1 MMLDFPIS
9 ENLTTVGH
17 LMTSPLSTPK
27 DWAGDIIQL
36 RKLINNIAGDCNDR
50 EYRSALPLIV
60 KAIEHLHSLTYYCET
75 TPERL
80 KRSG

>member
-1 MMLDFPIS
+1 MLDFPIS
-9 ENLTTVGH
+9 KTLTTAGH

-27 DWAGDIIQL
+27 DWAGDIIAL
-36 RKLINNIAGDCNDR
+36 RKLVNTIAGECNDR
-50 EYRSALPLIV
+50 EYRSALPRIQE
-60 KAIEHLHSLTYYCET
+60 AIEHLNSLTYYCET

>member
-1 MMLDFPIS
+1 MLDFPVP

-27 DWAGDIIQL
+27 DWAGDIIAL

-50 EYRSALPLIV
+50 TYKSALPLIV
-60 KAIEHLHSLTYYCET
+60 QAIEHLHSLTYYCET

-80 KRSG
+80 RK

>member
-1 MMLDFPIS
+1 MLDFPIS
-9 ENLTTVGH
+9 DNLTTVGH

-50 EYRSALPLIV
+50 SYRSALPLITQ
-60 KAIEHLHSLTYYCET
+60 AIQHLNALTYYCEM

-80 KRSG
+80 RK

>member
-1 MMLDFPIS
+1 MLDFPIS
-9 ENLTTVGH
+9 DNLTTVGH

-50 EYRSALPLIV
+50 TDSTKDMSA
-60 KAIEHLHSLTYYCET
+60 
-75 TPERL
+75 ERIFRTEG
-80 KRSG
+80 KFEQVIF

>member
-1 MMLDFPIS
+1 MLDFPIS
-9 ENLTTVGH
+9 DNLTTVGH

-50 EYRSALPLIV
+50 TYKSALPLIV
-60 KAIEHLHSLTYYCET
+60 KAIEHLNSLTYYCEM

-80 KRSG
+80 RK

>member
-1 MMLDFPIS
+1 MLDFPIA
-9 ENLTTVGH
+9 ENLTTAGH

-36 RKLINNIAGDCNDR
+36 RKIINNIAGECNDR
-50 EYRSALPLIV
+50 SYRSALPLITQ
-60 KAIEHLHSLTYYCET
+60 AIEHLNSLTYYCEM

-80 KRSG
+80 RK

>member
-1 MMLDFPIS
+1 MLDFPIS

-50 EYRSALPLIV
+50 SYRSALPLITQ
-60 KAIEHLHSLTYYCET
+60 AIQHLNALTYYCEM

-80 KRSG
+80 RK

>member
-1 MMLDFPIS
+1 MLDFPIA
-9 ENLTTVGH
+9 ENLTTAGH

-36 RKLINNIAGDCNDR
+36 RKIINNIAGDCNDR
-50 EYRSALPLIV
+50 SYRSALPLITQ
-60 KAIEHLHSLTYYCET
+60 AIQHLNALTYYCEM

-80 KRSG
+80 RK

>member
-1 MMLDFPIS
+1 MLDFPIS

>member
-1 MMLDFPIS
+1 MLDFPIS
-9 ENLTTVGH
+9 DNLTTVGH